1 MEVFQLRDYQQEAVS
16 SVLKHFR
23 KTNESAVIVL
33 PTGSGKSLVIAELA
47 RLAKRKILVLT
58 HVKELVEQNHQKFE
72 SYGVAAGIYSAGL
85 KLKETQH
92 QVTFASIQ
100 SAARNL
106 DDFNEPYS
114 LIIIDECHRVNLPS
128 PDLSDEQSNAP
139 LNAQSNKPPQD
150 KTKAE
155 SKFND
160 ALSSNTESE
169 DKAQPEAQSANKVS
183 KGSNSNQYQQIIEK
197 LMQVNPD
204 VKLLG
209 LTATPYRLGMGWIY
223 KKHYRGFMRSE
234 EKRPFEHCI
243 YELPLRYLIKREY
256 LTEPNLVDATIEH
269 YDFSSLRANASGDYS
284 PADMNHLLNKNPRV
298 TQSII
303 EQVIELGEQRQGIM
317 IFAATV
323 EHAKEV
329 FSYLPSQLSA
339 LVTGATDNAERDKLI
354 KAFKRKEIKYLV
366 NVSVLTT
373 GFDAPHVDMI
383 AILRPTQ
390 SVSLYQQI
398 IGRGLRLSE
407 NKKDCLVIDYTGND
421 FDLYHPEVGE
431 KKPNSKSQPVQ
442 VVCPSCEFPNVF
454 WGICDD
460 DGYLVEHYG
469 RRCKGLVDTDS
480 EEQAYRVESQSQCD
494 YRFVFK
500 ECPHCG
506 GENDIAARN
515 CLQCHEVLVD
525 PDDMLKKALKLKDSK
540 IIRCAGLNLTSVDGK
555 ISYKGADKGAGKLK
569 IIYHDEE
576 GTQLNESF
584 DFAQPN
590 QVKAFNDIFSKRLS
604 AKISLQLG
612 STESYEVTTLEQ
624 ALKLA
629 NILPCPDFVIAR
641 KQKFYWRIKERIFDY
656 QGKYRK
662 ANELK

>member
-1 MEVFQLRDYQQEAVS
+1 
-16 SVLKHFR
+16 
-23 KTNESAVIVL
+23 
-33 PTGSGKSLVIAELA
+33 
-47 RLAKRKILVLT
+47 
-58 HVKELVEQNHQKFE
+58 
-72 SYGVAAGIYSAGL
+72 
-85 KLKETQH
+85 
-92 QVTFASIQ
+92 
-100 SAARNL
+100 
-106 DDFNEPYS
+106 
-114 LIIIDECHRVNLPS
+114 
-128 PDLSDEQSNAP
+128 
-139 LNAQSNKPPQD
+139 
-150 KTKAE
+150 
-155 SKFND
+155 
-160 ALSSNTESE
+160 
-169 DKAQPEAQSANKVS
+169 
-183 KGSNSNQYQQIIEK
+183 
-197 LMQVNPD
+197 MQVNPE

-223 KKHYRGFMRSE
+223 KKHYRGFVRTQ

-243 YELPLRYLIKREY
+243 YELPLHYLIKQNY
-256 LTEPNLVDATIEH
+256 LTKPNLVDATIEH

-284 PADMNHLLNKNPRV
+284 PTDMNHLLNKNPRV

-303 EQVIELGEQRQGIM
+303 EQVIELGEKRQGIM

-329 FSYLPSQLSA
+329 YSYLPATLSA
-339 LVTGATDNAERDKLI
+339 LITGATDNTERDALI
-354 KAFKRKEIKYLV
+354 KAFKRKDIKYLV

-421 FDLYHPEVGE
+421 FDLYQPEVGE

-442 VVCPSCEFPNVF
+442 VVCPSCEFPNIF

-469 RRCKGLVDTDS
+469 RRCQGLVNAPHV
-480 EEQAYRVESQSQCD
+480 EQEQQEQPEQQINGSQCD

-506 GENDIAARN
+506 GENDIAART
-515 CLQCHEVLVD
+515 CLQCFEVLVD
-525 PDDMLKKALKLKDSK
+525 PDDMLKKALQLKDSK
-540 IIRCAGLNLTSVDGK
+540 IIRCAGLNLSRVNGK
-555 ISYKGADKGAGKLK
+555 VSDKGADKLK
-569 IIYHDEE
+569 ITYHDEE
-576 GTQLNESF
+576 GAELNESF
-584 DFAQPN
+584 DFARPN
-590 QVKAFNDIFSKRLS
+590 QVKAFNAIFAKRLS
-604 AKISLQLG
+604 AKLNVQLG
-612 STESYEVTTLEQ
+612 STESFEVTNLEQ

-629 NILPCPDFVIAR
+629 NLLPCPDFVIAR
-641 KQKFYWRIKERIFDY
+641 KQKYYWRIKDRLFDY

-662 ANELK
+662 ANALK

>member
-1 MEVFQLRDYQQEAVS
+1 
-16 SVLKHFR
+16 
-23 KTNESAVIVL
+23 
-33 PTGSGKSLVIAELA
+33 LVIAELA

-114 LIIIDECHRVNLPS
+114 LIIIDECHRVNLPN
-128 PDLSDEQSNAP
+128 PDLSGEQSNAV
-139 LNAQSNKPPQD
+139 LNTKPNKPLQD
-150 KTKAE
+150 KTQHEEK
-155 SKFND
+155 S
-160 ALSSNTESE
+160 
-169 DKAQPEAQSANKVS
+169 PETTNKQT
-183 KGSNSNQYQQIIEK
+183 NSNQYQQIIEK

-243 YELPLRYLIKREY
+243 YELPIRYLIKREY
-256 LTEPNLVDATIEH
+256 LTEPKLVDATIEH

-303 EQVIELGEQRQGIM
+303 EQVVELSEQRQGVM

-339 LVTGATDNAERDKLI
+339 LITGATDNAERDKLI
-354 KAFKRKEIKYLV
+354 KAFKHKEIKYLV

-469 RRCKGLVDTDS
+469 RRCKGLVDDLTD
-480 EEQAYRVESQSQCD
+480 EQAYLVESQRQCD

-515 CLQCHEVLVD
+515 CIQCLEVLVD

-540 IIRCAGLNLTSVDGK
+540 VIRCAGLNLSRNNGRGNGK
-555 ISYKGADKGAGKLK
+555 ASDKGSDKLK
-569 IIYHDEE
+569 ITYHDEE
-576 GTQLNESF
+576 GTELNESF
-584 DFAQPN
+584 DFTKLN

-612 STESYEVTTLEQ
+612 ATESYEVTTLEQ

-641 KQKFYWRIKERIFDY
+641 KQKYYWRIKDRIFDY

>member
-1 MEVFQLRDYQQEAVS
+1 MAVFQLRDYQQEAVS
-16 SVLKHFR
+16 KVLKHFR

-58 HVKELVEQNHQKFE
+58 HVKELVEQNHEKYE
-72 SYGVAAGIYSAGL
+72 SYGVRAGIYSAGL

-106 DDFNEPYS
+106 DDFSEPYS
-114 LIIIDECHRVNLPS
+114 LIIIDECHRVNLAN
-128 PDLSDEQSNAP
+128 PDLPNERPNEQPNPQSKDYTKDKDQSKGEPKEQS
-139 LNAQSNKPPQD
+139 QE
-150 KTKAE
+150 KA
-155 SKFND
+155 SK
-160 ALSSNTESE
+160 L
-169 DKAQPEAQSANKVS
+169 
-183 KGSNSNQYQQIIEK
+183 SNSNQYQQIIEK
-197 LMQVNPD
+197 LIQVNPE

-223 KKHYRGFMRSE
+223 KKHYHGFMRSE

-243 YELPLRYLIKREY
+243 YELPLRYLIKRQY
-256 LTEPNLVDATIEH
+256 LTQPNVVDATIEH
-269 YDFSSLRANASGDYS
+269 YDFSGLRANASGEYS
-284 PADMNHLLNKNPRV
+284 PKDMNHLLNKNPRV

-303 EQVIELGEQRQGIM
+303 EQVIELGDKRQGIM

-329 FSYLPSQLSA
+329 FSYLPSKLSA
-339 LVTGATDNAERDKLI
+339 LITGATDNSERDKLI

-390 SVSLYQQI
+390 SASLYQQI
-398 IGRGLRLSE
+398 IGRGLRLSD

-469 RRCKGLVDTDS
+469 RRCQGLVDAGS
-480 EEQAYRVESQSQCD
+480 EEQAYQVESQSQCD

-515 CLQCHEVLVD
+515 CLQCLEVLVD
-525 PDDMLKKALKLKDSK
+525 PDDMLKKALQLKDSK
-540 IIRCAGLNLTSVDGK
+540 IIRCAGLNLTKAND
-555 ISYKGADKGAGKLK
+555 KGADKLK
-569 IIYHDEE
+569 ITYHDEE
-576 GTQLNESF
+576 GAELTESF
-584 DFAQPN
+584 DFAKPN
-590 QVKAFNDIFSKRLS
+590 QVKAFNDIFAKRLS
-604 AKISLQLG
+604 AKISVQLG
-612 STESYEVTTLEQ
+612 STESFEVTNLEQ

-629 NILPCPDFVIAR
+629 SILPCPDFVIAR
-641 KQKFYWRIKERIFDY
+641 KQKYYWRIKDRLFDY

>member
-1 MEVFQLRDYQQEAVS
+1 
-16 SVLKHFR
+16 
-23 KTNESAVIVL
+23 
-33 PTGSGKSLVIAELA
+33 
-47 RLAKRKILVLT
+47 
-58 HVKELVEQNHQKFE
+58 
-72 SYGVAAGIYSAGL
+72 
-85 KLKETQH
+85 
-92 QVTFASIQ
+92 
-100 SAARNL
+100 
-106 DDFNEPYS
+106 
-114 LIIIDECHRVNLPS
+114 
-128 PDLSDEQSNAP
+128 
-139 LNAQSNKPPQD
+139 
-150 KTKAE
+150 
-155 SKFND
+155 
-160 ALSSNTESE
+160 
-169 DKAQPEAQSANKVS
+169 
-183 KGSNSNQYQQIIEK
+183 
-197 LMQVNPD
+197 
-204 VKLLG
+204 
-209 LTATPYRLGMGWIY
+209 
-223 KKHYRGFMRSE
+223 MRSE

-243 YELPLRYLIKREY
+243 YELPLRYLIKRQY
-256 LTEPNLVDATIEH
+256 LTQPKLVDATIEH
-269 YDFSSLRANASGDYS
+269 YDFSSLRANASGEYS
-284 PADMNHLLNKNPRV
+284 SGDMNHLLNKNPRV

-303 EQVIELGEQRQGIM
+303 EQVIELGHKRQGIM

-329 FSYLPSQLSA
+329 FSYLPTKLSA
-339 LVTGATDNAERDKLI
+339 LITGATDNTERDKLI
-354 KAFKRKEIKYLV
+354 KAFKRKDIKYLV

-398 IGRGLRLSE
+398 IGRGLRLSD

-442 VVCPSCEFPNVF
+442 VICPSCEFPNLF

-469 RRCKGLVDTDS
+469 RRCKGLVNVPN
-480 EEQAYRVESQSQCD
+480 EEQTYQVESQSQCD

-515 CLQCHEVLVD
+515 CLQCLEVLVD

-540 IIRCAGLNLTSVDGK
+540 VIRCAGLNLTKVNGK
-555 ISYKGADKGAGKLK
+555 ASDKGADKLK
-569 IIYHDEE
+569 VTYHDEE
-576 GTQLNESF
+576 GTELNESF
-584 DFAQPN
+584 DFAMPN

-604 AKISLQLG
+604 AKISVQLG
-612 STESYEVTTLEQ
+612 STESFEVTTLEQ
-624 ALKLA
+624 ALTLA

-641 KQKFYWRIKERIFDY
+641 KQKFYWRIKDRLFDY

>member
-1 MEVFQLRDYQQEAVS
+1 VEVFQLRDYQQEAVS
-16 SVLKHFR
+16 AVLKHFR

-58 HVKELVEQNHQKFE
+58 HVKELVEQNHQKYE
-72 SYGVAAGIYSAGL
+72 SYGVTAGIYSAGL

-92 QVTFASIQ
+92 QITFASIQ
-100 SAARNL
+100 SAARNI
-106 DDFNEPYS
+106 DDFSEPYS
-114 LIIIDECHRVNLPS
+114 LIIIDECHRVNLAS
-128 PDLSDEQSNAP
+128 PELA
-139 LNAQSNKPPQD
+139 K
-150 KTKAE
+150 
-155 SKFND
+155 
-160 ALSSNTESE
+160 
-169 DKAQPEAQSANKVS
+169 DKAISKPKGEPEDQAQESAS
-183 KGSNSNQYQQIIEK
+183 KLSNSNQYQQIIEK
-197 LMQVNPD
+197 LMRVNPE

-243 YELPLRYLIKREY
+243 YELPIRYLIKRQY
-256 LTEPNLVDATIEH
+256 LTEPHLVDATIEH

-284 PADMNHLLNKNPRV
+284 PTDMNHLLNKNPRV

-303 EQVIELGEQRQGIM
+303 EQVMELGHKRQGIM
-317 IFAATV
+317 VFAATV

-329 FSYLPSQLSA
+329 FSYLPTQLSA
-339 LVTGATDNAERDKLI
+339 LITGATDNTERDKLI

-398 IGRGLRLSE
+398 IGRGLRLSD

-442 VVCPSCEFPNVF
+442 VVCPSCEFPNLF

-469 RRCKGLVDTDS
+469 RRCQGLI
-480 EEQAYRVESQSQCD
+480 EEGPTQRQCD

-506 GENDIAARN
+506 SENDIAARN
-515 CLQCHEVLVD
+515 CLQCLEVLVD
-525 PDDMLKKALKLKDSK
+525 PDDMLKKALKLNDSK
-540 IIRCAGLNLTSVDGK
+540 IIRCAGLNLTKVSD
-555 ISYKGADKGAGKLK
+555 KGADKLK
-569 IIYHDEE
+569 ITYHDEE
-576 GTQLNESF
+576 GSELNESF
-584 DFAQPN
+584 DFTKPN

-604 AKISLQLG
+604 AKISVQLG
-612 STESYEVTTLEQ
+612 STATRSFEVTNLEQ
-624 ALKLA
+624 ALTLA
-629 NILPCPDFVIAR
+629 NLLPCPDFVIAR
-641 KQKFYWRIKERIFDY
+641 KQKFYWRIRNRLFDY

>member
-1 MEVFQLRDYQQEAVS
+1 MAVFQLRDYQQDAVS
-16 SVLKHFR
+16 AVLTHFR

-58 HVKELVEQNHQKFE
+58 HVKELVEQNHQKYE
-72 SYGVAAGIYSAGL
+72 SYGVTAGIYSAGL
-85 KLKETQH
+85 KIKETQH

-114 LIIIDECHRVNLPS
+114 LIIIDECHRVNLASAKPS
-128 PDLSDEQSNAP
+128 KNKNKAKDESKEQS
-139 LNAQSNKPPQD
+139 QD
-150 KTKAE
+150 R
-155 SKFND
+155 
-160 ALSSNTESE
+160 
-169 DKAQPEAQSANKVS
+169 VS
-183 KGSNSNQYQQIIEK
+183 SNQYQQIIEK
-197 LMQVNPD
+197 LMQVNPE

-234 EKRPFEHCI
+234 EKRPFDHCI
-243 YELPLRYLIKREY
+243 YELPLHYLIKRKY

-269 YDFSSLRANASGDYS
+269 YDFSSLRANASGEYS
-284 PADMNHLLNKNPRV
+284 PTDINHLLNKNPRV

-303 EQVIELGEQRQGIM
+303 EQVIELGEERQGIM

-329 FSYLPSQLSA
+329 YSYLPAKLSA
-339 LVTGATDNAERDKLI
+339 LITGATDNTERDQLI

-442 VVCPSCEFPNVF
+442 VVCPSCEFPNIF

-469 RRCKGLVDTDS
+469 RRCQGLVDVRIK
-480 EEQAYRVESQSQCD
+480 EQPTESQCD

-506 GENDIAARN
+506 GENDIAART
-515 CLQCHEVLVD
+515 CLQCFEVLVD
-525 PDDMLKKALKLKDSK
+525 PDDMLKKALQLKDSK
-540 IIRCAGLNLTSVDGK
+540 IIRCAGLNLTRVNDKVSD
-555 ISYKGADKGAGKLK
+555 KGADKLK
-569 IIYHDEE
+569 ITYHDEE
-576 GTQLNESF
+576 GTELNESF
-584 DFAQPN
+584 DFARPN

-604 AKISLQLG
+604 AKISVQLG
-612 STESYEVTTLEQ
+612 STESFEVTNLEQ

-629 NILPCPDFVIAR
+629 NLLPCPDFVIAR
-641 KQKFYWRIKERIFDY
+641 KQKYYWRIKDRLFDY

>member
-1 MEVFQLRDYQQEAVS
+1 MAVFQLRDYQQEAVS
-16 SVLKHFR
+16 AVLKHFR

-47 RLAKRKILVLT
+47 RLARRKILVLT
-58 HVKELVEQNHQKFE
+58 HVKELVEQNHQKYE
-72 SYGVAAGIYSAGL
+72 TYGITAGIYSAGL

-114 LIIIDECHRVNLPS
+114 LIIIDECHRVNLANAERAK
-128 PDLSDEQSNAP
+128 DESQNGS
-139 LNAQSNKPPQD
+139 QDDSKDDSKDENKEQLQ
-150 KTKAE
+150 E
-155 SKFND
+155 S
-160 ALSSNTESE
+160 A
-169 DKAQPEAQSANKVS
+169 S
-183 KGSNSNQYQQIIEK
+183 KPSNSNQYQQIIEK
-197 LMQVNPD
+197 LMQVNPE

-223 KKHYRGFMRSE
+223 KKHYHGFMRSE

-243 YELPLRYLIKREY
+243 YELPLRYLIKRQY

-269 YDFSSLRANASGDYS
+269 YDFSSLRTNASGEYS
-284 PADMNHLLNKNPRV
+284 PTDMNHLLNKNPRV
-298 TQSII
+298 TQGII
-303 EQVIELGEQRQGIM
+303 EQVIELGHKRQGIM
-317 IFAATV
+317 VFAATV

-329 FSYLPSQLSA
+329 FSYLPTKLSA
-339 LVTGATDNAERDKLI
+339 LITGATDNTERDKLI

-442 VVCPSCEFPNVF
+442 VVCPSCGFPNIF

-469 RRCKGLVDTDS
+469 RRCQGLVNVQN
-480 EEQAYRVESQSQCD
+480 EEQAYLIESESQCD

-506 GENDIAARN
+506 GENDIAART
-515 CLQCHEVLVD
+515 CLQCLEVLVD
-525 PDDMLKKALKLKDSK
+525 PDDMLKKALQLKDSK
-540 IIRCAGLNLTSVDGK
+540 IIRCAGLNLTEINS
-555 ISYKGADKGAGKLK
+555 KGADKLK
-569 IIYHDEE
+569 ITYHDEE
-576 GTQLNESF
+576 GTELNESF
-584 DFAQPN
+584 DFAKLN

-604 AKISLQLG
+604 AKISVQLG
-612 STESYEVTTLEQ
+612 STESFEVTNIEQ

-641 KQKFYWRIKERIFDY
+641 KQKYYWRIKERLFDY

>member
-1 MEVFQLRDYQQEAVS
+1 MAVFQLRDYQQEAVS
-16 SVLKHFR
+16 AVLKHFR

-58 HVKELVEQNHQKFE
+58 HVKELVEQNHQKYE
-72 SYGVAAGIYSAGL
+72 SYGVTAGIYSAGL

-114 LIIIDECHRVNLPS
+114 LIIIDECHRVNLAS
-128 PDLSDEQSNAP
+128 AELAKDKAKGESKNGSKDGIKEQSQERA
-139 LNAQSNKPPQD
+139 S
-150 KTKAE
+150 
-155 SKFND
+155 
-160 ALSSNTESE
+160 
-169 DKAQPEAQSANKVS
+169 
-183 KGSNSNQYQQIIEK
+183 SNQYQQIIEK
-197 LMQVNPD
+197 LMQVNPE

-243 YELPLRYLIKREY
+243 YELPLSYLIKRQY
-256 LTEPNLVDATIEH
+256 LTEPNLIDATIEH
-269 YDFSSLRANASGDYS
+269 YDFSSLRANASGEYS
-284 PADMNHLLNKNPRV
+284 STDINHLLNKNPRV

-303 EQVIELGEQRQGIM
+303 EQVIELGHKRQGIM
-317 IFAATV
+317 VFAATV

-329 FSYLPSQLSA
+329 FSYLPAKLSA
-339 LVTGATDNAERDKLI
+339 LITGATDNTERDKLI

-398 IGRGLRLSE
+398 IGRGLRLSD

-421 FDLYHPEVGE
+421 FDLYYPEVGE

-442 VVCPSCEFPNVF
+442 VVCPSCEFPNIF

-469 RRCKGLVDTDS
+469 RRCQGL
-480 EEQAYRVESQSQCD
+480 
-494 YRFVFK
+494 
-500 ECPHCG
+500 
-506 GENDIAARN
+506 
-515 CLQCHEVLVD
+515 
-525 PDDMLKKALKLKDSK
+525 
-540 IIRCAGLNLTSVDGK
+540 
-555 ISYKGADKGAGKLK
+555 
-569 IIYHDEE
+569 
-576 GTQLNESF
+576 
-584 DFAQPN
+584 
-590 QVKAFNDIFSKRLS
+590 
-604 AKISLQLG
+604 
-612 STESYEVTTLEQ
+612 
-624 ALKLA
+624 
-629 NILPCPDFVIAR
+629 
-641 KQKFYWRIKERIFDY
+641 
-656 QGKYRK
+656 
-662 ANELK
+662 

>member
-1 MEVFQLRDYQQEAVS
+1 MAAFQLRDYQQEAVS
-16 SVLKHFR
+16 KVLKHFR
-23 KTNESAVIVL
+23 RTNESAVIVL

-72 SYGVAAGIYSAGL
+72 SYGVTAGIYSAGL

-106 DDFNEPYS
+106 DDFNTPYS
-114 LIIIDECHRVNLPS
+114 LIIIDECHRVNLAS
-128 PDLSDEQSNAP
+128 TDLTGEQSKGLLKDKSKSLLKDKSKP
-139 LNAQSNKPPQD
+139 LKD
-150 KTKAE
+150 KSKDTPNGE
-155 SKFND
+155 SK
-160 ALSSNTESE
+160 ES
-169 DKAQPEAQSANKVS
+169 AS
-183 KGSNSNQYQQIIEK
+183 KQGNSNQYQQIIDK
-197 LMQVNPD
+197 LMQVNPE

-223 KKHYRGFMRSE
+223 KKHYRGFVRTQ

-243 YELPLRYLIKREY
+243 YELPLHYLIKQNY
-256 LTEPNLVDATIEH
+256 LTKPNLVDATIEH

-284 PADMNHLLNKNPRV
+284 PTDMNHLLNKNPRV

-303 EQVIELGEQRQGIM
+303 EQVIELGEKRQGIM

-329 FSYLPSQLSA
+329 YSYLPATLSA
-339 LVTGATDNAERDKLI
+339 LITGATDNTERDALI
-354 KAFKRKEIKYLV
+354 KAFKRKDIKYLV

-421 FDLYHPEVGE
+421 FDLYQPEVGE

-442 VVCPSCEFPNVF
+442 VVCPSCEFPNIF

-469 RRCKGLVDTDS
+469 RRCQGLVNAPS
-480 EEQAYRVESQSQCD
+480 ANKRSMSS
-494 YRFVFK
+494 
-500 ECPHCG
+500 PS
-506 GENDIAARN
+506 
-515 CLQCHEVLVD
+515 
-525 PDDMLKKALKLKDSK
+525 SK
-540 IIRCAGLNLTSVDGK
+540 SR
-555 ISYKGADKGAGKLK
+555 
-569 IIYHDEE
+569 E
-576 GTQLNESF
+576 
-584 DFAQPN
+584 PM
-590 QVKAFNDIFSKRLS
+590 
-604 AKISLQLG
+604 
-612 STESYEVTTLEQ
+612 
-624 ALKLA
+624 
-629 NILPCPDFVIAR
+629 
-641 KQKFYWRIKERIFDY
+641 
-656 QGKYRK
+656 
-662 ANELK
+662 

>member
-1 MEVFQLRDYQQEAVS
+1 VEVFQLRDYQQEAVF

-58 HVKELVEQNHQKFE
+58 HVKELVEQNHQKYE
-72 SYGVAAGIYSAGL
+72 SYNVTAGIYSAGL

-114 LIIIDECHRVNLPS
+114 LIIIDECHRVNLAS
-128 PDLSDEQSNAP
+128 TELAKDKATS
-139 LNAQSNKPPQD
+139 KP
-150 KTKAE
+150 KGE
-155 SKFND
+155 SKKQTQEK
-160 ALSSNTESE
+160 ANT
-169 DKAQPEAQSANKVS
+169 
-183 KGSNSNQYQQIIEK
+183 NQYQQIIEK
-197 LMQVNPD
+197 LMQVNPE

-223 KKHYRGFMRSE
+223 KKHYRGFVRSE

-243 YELPLRYLIKREY
+243 YELPLRYLIKRQY
-256 LTEPNLVDATIEH
+256 LTEPKLVDATIEH
-269 YDFSSLRANASGDYS
+269 YDFSNLRANASGEYS
-284 PADMNHLLNKNPRV
+284 PTDINHLLNKNPRV
-298 TQSII
+298 TQGII
-303 EQVIELGEQRQGIM
+303 EQVIELGDKRQGIM

-329 FSYLPSQLSA
+329 FSYLPTQLSA
-339 LVTGATDNAERDKLI
+339 LITGTTDNIERDKLI

-398 IGRGLRLSE
+398 IGRGLRLSD

-442 VVCPSCEFPNVF
+442 VFCPSCEFPNLF
-454 WGICDD
+454 WGVCDD
-460 DGYLVEHYG
+460 DGDLVEHYG
-469 RRCKGLVDTDS
+469 RRCQGLIK
-480 EEQAYRVESQSQCD
+480 EQTKERQCD

-506 GENDIAARN
+506 GENDIAART
-515 CLQCHEVLVD
+515 CLQCTKVLVD
-525 PDDMLKKALKLKDSK
+525 PDDMLRKALQLKGSK
-540 IIRCAGLNLTSVDGK
+540 IIRCAGLNLTEVSER
-555 ISYKGADKGAGKLK
+555 GADKLK
-569 IIYHDEE
+569 ITYHDEQ
-576 GTQLNESF
+576 GTELNESF
-584 DFAQPN
+584 DFTKSN

-604 AKISLQLG
+604 AKISVQLG
-612 STESYEVTTLEQ
+612 STESFEVTSLEQ

-641 KQKFYWRIKERIFDY
+641 KQKLYWRIKDRLFDY

>member
-1 MEVFQLRDYQQEAVS
+1 MAAFISLLRQEHCVEVFQLRDYQQEAVS
-16 SVLKHFR
+16 AVLKHFR

-58 HVKELVEQNHQKFE
+58 HVKELVEQNHQKYE
-72 SYGVAAGIYSAGL
+72 SYGVTAGIYSAGL

-106 DDFNEPYS
+106 DDFSEPYS
-114 LIIIDECHRVNLPS
+114 LIIIDECHRVNLASTELAKDKAKGEPK
-128 PDLSDEQSNAP
+128 EQT
-139 LNAQSNKPPQD
+139 QE
-150 KTKAE
+150 KA
-155 SKFND
+155 SK
-160 ALSSNTESE
+160 LSNT
-169 DKAQPEAQSANKVS
+169 
-183 KGSNSNQYQQIIEK
+183 NQYQQIIEK

-243 YELPLRYLIKREY
+243 YELPLRYLIKRQY

-269 YDFSSLRANASGDYS
+269 YDFSSLRANASGEYS
-284 PADMNHLLNKNPRV
+284 PVDINHLLNKNPRV
-298 TQSII
+298 TQGII
-303 EQVIELGEQRQGIM
+303 EQVIELGYKRQGIM

-329 FSYLPSQLSA
+329 FSYLPAQLSA
-339 LVTGATDNAERDKLI
+339 LITGATDNTERDKLI

-398 IGRGLRLSE
+398 IGRGLRLSD
-407 NKKDCLVIDYTGND
+407 NKKDCLVIDYTGNE

-442 VVCPSCEFPNVF
+442 VICPSCEFPNLF

-469 RRCKGLVDTDS
+469 RRCQGLI
-480 EEQAYRVESQSQCD
+480 EEQGSDNQCD

-525 PDDMLKKALKLKDSK
+525 PDDMLKKALQLKDSK
-540 IIRCAGLNLTSVDGK
+540 IIRCAGLNLTKVSD
-555 ISYKGADKGAGKLK
+555 KGADKLK
-569 IIYHDEE
+569 ITYHDEE
-576 GTQLNESF
+576 GVELNESF
-584 DFAQPN
+584 DFAKPN

-604 AKISLQLG
+604 AKISVQLG
-612 STESYEVTTLEQ
+612 STESFEVTTLEQ
-624 ALKLA
+624 ALTLA
-629 NILPCPDFVIAR
+629 NILPCPDFVIGR
-641 KQKFYWRIKERIFDY
+641 KQKFYWRVKNRLFDY

>member
-1 MEVFQLRDYQQEAVS
+1 VAVFQLRDYQQEAVS
-16 SVLKHFR
+16 AVLKHFR

-58 HVKELVEQNHQKFE
+58 HVKELVEQNHQKYE
-72 SYGVAAGIYSAGL
+72 SYGVTAGIYSAGL

-128 PDLSDEQSNAP
+128 TDLSNEIST
-139 LNAQSNKPPQD
+139 D
-150 KTKAE
+150 KTK
-155 SKFND
+155 D
-160 ALSSNTESE
+160 R
-169 DKAQPEAQSANKVS
+169 
-183 KGSNSNQYQQIIEK
+183 SNSESNEGASTNQYQQIIEK
-197 LMQVNPD
+197 LMQVNPE

-243 YELPLRYLIKREY
+243 YELPLRYLIKRKY

-284 PADMNHLLNKNPRV
+284 PTDMNHLLNKNPRV
-298 TQSII
+298 TQGII
-303 EQVIELGEQRQGIM
+303 EQVIELGHKRQGIM

-329 FSYLPSQLSA
+329 FSYLPAKLSA
-339 LVTGATDNAERDKLI
+339 LITGATDNTERDQLI
-354 KAFKRKEIKYLV
+354 KAFKHKKIKYLV

-373 GFDAPHVDMI
+373 GFDAPHVDLI

-398 IGRGLRLSE
+398 IGRGLRLSD

-431 KKPNSKSQPVQ
+431 IKPNSKSQPVQ
-442 VVCPSCEFPNVF
+442 VICPSCEFPNTF

-469 RRCKGLVDTDS
+469 RRCQGLVNS
-480 EEQAYRVESQSQCD
+480 LIEEQTTETQCD

-506 GENDIAARN
+506 GENDIAART
-515 CLQCHEVLVD
+515 CLQCLEVLVD
-525 PDDMLKKALKLKDSK
+525 PDDMLKKALQLKDSK
-540 IIRCAGLNLTSVDGK
+540 IIRCSGLNLTKVSD
-555 ISYKGADKGAGKLK
+555 KGADKLK

-576 GTQLNESF
+576 GTELNESF
-584 DFAQPN
+584 DFAKPY

-604 AKISLQLG
+604 AKISVQLG
-612 STESYEVTTLEQ
+612 SAELFEVTNLEQ

-641 KQKFYWRIKERIFDY
+641 KQKYYWRIKERLFDY

>member
-1 MEVFQLRDYQQEAVS
+1 MAAFQLRDYQQEAVS
-16 SVLKHFR
+16 KVLKHFK

-72 SYGVAAGIYSAGL
+72 SYGVTAGIYSAGL

-106 DDFNEPYS
+106 DDFNTPYS
-114 LIIIDECHRVNLPS
+114 LIIIDECHRVNLAS
-128 PDLSDEQSNAP
+128 TNLTGEQSVDP
-139 LNAQSNKPPQD
+139 SKGLLQD
-150 KTKAE
+150 KSHPLLKDKAKDAPKGE
-155 SKFND
+155 SK
-160 ALSSNTESE
+160 ES
-169 DKAQPEAQSANKVS
+169 PS
-183 KGSNSNQYQQIIEK
+183 KQGNSNQYQQIIDK
-197 LMQVNPD
+197 LMQVNPE

-223 KKHYRGFMRSE
+223 KKHYRGFVRTQ

-243 YELPLRYLIKREY
+243 YELPLHYLIKKNY
-256 LTEPNLVDATIEH
+256 LTKPNLVDATIEH

-284 PADMNHLLNKNPRV
+284 PTDINHLLNKNPRV

-303 EQVIELGEQRQGIM
+303 EQVIELGEKRQGIM

-329 FSYLPSQLSA
+329 YSYLPATLSA
-339 LVTGATDNAERDKLI
+339 LITGATDNAERDALI
-354 KAFKRKEIKYLV
+354 KAFKRKDIKYLV

-421 FDLYHPEVGE
+421 FDLYQPEVGE

-442 VVCPSCEFPNVF
+442 VVCPSCEFPNIF

-469 RRCKGLVDTDS
+469 RRCQGLVYAPDVEQEKQEQPEQKIS
-480 EEQAYRVESQSQCD
+480 ESQCD

-506 GENDIAARN
+506 GENDIAART
-515 CLQCHEVLVD
+515 CLQCFEVLVD
-525 PDDMLKKALKLKDSK
+525 PDDMLKKALQLKDSK
-540 IIRCAGLNLTSVDGK
+540 IIRCAGLNLTRVTDTDTG
-555 ISYKGADKGAGKLK
+555 KGADKLK

-576 GTQLNESF
+576 GTELNESF
-584 DFAQPN
+584 DFARPN
-590 QVKAFNDIFSKRLS
+590 QVKAFNAIFAKRLS
-604 AKISLQLG
+604 AKINVQLG
-612 STESYEVTTLEQ
+612 STESFEVTTLDQ
-624 ALKLA
+624 ALKLE
-629 NILPCPDFVIAR
+629 NVLPCPDFVIAR
-641 KQKFYWRIKERIFDY
+641 KQKYYWRIKDRLFDY

-662 ANELK
+662 ANALK

>member
-1 MEVFQLRDYQQEAVS
+1 MAVFQLRDYQQEAVS
-16 SVLKHFR
+16 AVLKHFR

-58 HVKELVEQNHQKFE
+58 HVKELVEQNHQKYE
-72 SYGVAAGIYSAGL
+72 TYGVTAGIYSAGL
-85 KLKETQH
+85 KLKQTQH

-106 DDFNEPYS
+106 DDFSEPYS
-114 LIIIDECHRVNLPS
+114 LIIIDECHRVNLAS
-128 PDLSDEQSNAP
+128 V
-139 LNAQSNKPPQD
+139 D
-150 KTKAE
+150 KEKDE
-155 SKFND
+155 SKD
-160 ALSSNTESE
+160 QAS
-169 DKAQPEAQSANKVS
+169 
-183 KGSNSNQYQQIIEK
+183 SNQYQQIIDK
-197 LMQVNPD
+197 LMQVNPE

-223 KKHYRGFMRSE
+223 QKHYRGFMRSE
-234 EKRPFEHCI
+234 EKRPFAHCI
-243 YELPLRYLIKREY
+243 YELPLRYLIKRQY
-256 LTEPNLVDATIEH
+256 LTEPTLVDATIEH
-269 YDFSSLRANASGDYS
+269 YDFNSLRANSSGEYS
-284 PADMNHLLNKNPRV
+284 PTDINHLLNKNHRV
-298 TQSII
+298 TQGII
-303 EQVIELGEQRQGIM
+303 EQVIELGDKRQGIM

-323 EHAKEV
+323 DHAKEV
-329 FSYLPSQLSA
+329 FSYLPAKLSA
-339 LVTGATDNAERDKLI
+339 LITGATDSTERDHLI

-398 IGRGLRLSE
+398 IGRGLRLCE

-431 KKPNSKSQPVQ
+431 KKPNSQSQPVQ
-442 VVCPSCEFPNVF
+442 VVCPSCKFPNIF

-469 RRCKGLVDTDS
+469 RRCQGLV
-480 EEQAYRVESQSQCD
+480 EAQPKEHQCD
-494 YRFVFK
+494 DRFVFK

-506 GENDIAARN
+506 GENDIAART
-515 CLQCHEVLVD
+515 CLHCLEILVD
-525 PDDMLKKALKLKDSK
+525 PDDMLKKALQLKDSK
-540 IIRCAGLNLTSVDGK
+540 IIRCAGLSLEEAN
-555 ISYKGADKGAGKLK
+555 GKLK
-569 IIYHDEE
+569 ITYHDEE
-576 GTQLNESF
+576 GAELNESF
-584 DFAQPN
+584 DFAKPN

-604 AKISLQLG
+604 TNIGVRLG
-612 STESYEVTTLEQ
+612 STKSFEVTNLQ
-624 ALKLA
+624 QVLKLA
-629 NILPCPDFVIAR
+629 DVLPCPDFVIAR
-641 KQKFYWRIKERIFDY
+641 KQKYYWRINNRLFDY
-656 QGKYRK
+656 QGHYRK

>member
-1 MEVFQLRDYQQEAVS
+1 VEVFQLRDYQQEAVS

-58 HVKELVEQNHQKFE
+58 HVKELVEQNHQKYE
-72 SYGVAAGIYSAGL
+72 SYGVTAGIYSAGL

-106 DDFNEPYS
+106 DDFSEPYS
-114 LIIIDECHRVNLPS
+114 LIIIDECHRVNLAS
-128 PDLSDEQSNAP
+128 PDVSNEQSNEHF
-139 LNAQSNKPPQD
+139 K
-150 KTKAE
+150 
-155 SKFND
+155 
-160 ALSSNTESE
+160 
-169 DKAQPEAQSANKVS
+169 DKAKDKPKGKSEEQTQEKAS
-183 KGSNSNQYQQIIEK
+183 KLSNSNQYQQIIEK
-197 LMQVNPD
+197 LRQVNPE

-243 YELPLRYLIKREY
+243 YELPLRYLIKRQY
-256 LTEPNLVDATIEH
+256 LTEPKLVDATIEH
-269 YDFSSLRANASGDYS
+269 YDFSNLRANASGEYS
-284 PADMNHLLNKNPRV
+284 PTDINHLLNKNPRV
-298 TQSII
+298 TQGII
-303 EQVIELGEQRQGIM
+303 EQVIELGDKRQGIM

-329 FSYLPSQLSA
+329 FSYLPAKLSA
-339 LVTGATDNAERDKLI
+339 LITGATDNTERDKLI

-398 IGRGLRLSE
+398 IGRGLRLSD

-442 VVCPSCEFPNVF
+442 VFCPSCAFPNLF

-460 DGYLVEHYG
+460 DGCLVEHYG
-469 RRCKGLVDTDS
+469 RRCQGLIQ
-480 EEQAYRVESQSQCD
+480 EQAKERQCD

-506 GENDIAARN
+506 GENDIAART
-515 CLQCHEVLVD
+515 CLQCTNVLVD
-525 PDDMLKKALKLKDSK
+525 PDDMLKKALQLKDSK
-540 IIRCAGLNLTSVDGK
+540 IIRCAGLNLTKVSDK
-555 ISYKGADKGAGKLK
+555 LSDKGAEKLK
-569 IIYHDEE
+569 ITYHDEQGAE
-576 GTQLNESF
+576 LNESF
-584 DFAQPN
+584 DFAKPH

-604 AKISLQLG
+604 AKISVQLG
-612 STESYEVTTLEQ
+612 STESFEVTSLEQ

-641 KQKFYWRIKERIFDY
+641 KQKFYWRVKDRLFDY
-656 QGKYRK
+656 QGRYRK

>member
-1 MEVFQLRDYQQEAVS
+1 MAVFQLRDYQQDAVS

-114 LIIIDECHRVNLPS
+114 LIIIDECHRVNLPN
-128 PDLSDEQSNAP
+128 PDLSGEQSNAV
-139 LNAQSNKPPQD
+139 LNTKPNKPLQD
-150 KTKAE
+150 KTQHEEK
-155 SKFND
+155 S
-160 ALSSNTESE
+160 
-169 DKAQPEAQSANKVS
+169 PETTNKQT
-183 KGSNSNQYQQIIEK
+183 NSNQYQQIIEK

-243 YELPLRYLIKREY
+243 YELPIRYLIKREY
-256 LTEPNLVDATIEH
+256 LTEPKLVDATIEH

-303 EQVIELGEQRQGIM
+303 EQVVELSEQRQGVM

-339 LVTGATDNAERDKLI
+339 LITGATDNAERDKLI
-354 KAFKRKEIKYLV
+354 KAFKHKEIKYLV

-469 RRCKGLVDTDS
+469 RRCKGLVDDLTD
-480 EEQAYRVESQSQCD
+480 EQAYLVESQRQCD

-515 CLQCHEVLVD
+515 CIQCLEVLVD

-540 IIRCAGLNLTSVDGK
+540 VIRCAGLNLSRNNGRGNGK
-555 ISYKGADKGAGKLK
+555 ASDKGSDKLK
-569 IIYHDEE
+569 ITYHDEE
-576 GTQLNESF
+576 GTELNESF
-584 DFAQPN
+584 DFTKLN

-612 STESYEVTTLEQ
+612 ATESYEVTTLEQ

-641 KQKFYWRIKERIFDY
+641 KQKYYWRIKDRIFDY

>member
-1 MEVFQLRDYQQEAVS
+1 VEVFQLRDYQQEAVS
-16 SVLKHFR
+16 AVLKHFR

-58 HVKELVEQNHQKFE
+58 HVKELVEQNHQKYE
-72 SYGVAAGIYSAGL
+72 TYGVTAGIYSAGL

-106 DDFNEPYS
+106 DDFYEPYS
-114 LIIIDECHRVNLPS
+114 LIIIDECHRVNLAS
-128 PDLSDEQSNAP
+128 PDLSNEQPNEES
-139 LNAQSNKPPQD
+139 KD
-150 KTKAE
+150 KTKDEAKEQSQE
-155 SKFND
+155 STSK
-160 ALSSNTESE
+160 LSN
-169 DKAQPEAQSANKVS
+169 N
-183 KGSNSNQYQQIIEK
+183 NQYQQIIEK
-197 LMQVNPD
+197 LMQVNPE

-243 YELPLRYLIKREY
+243 YELPIRYLIKRQY
-256 LTEPNLVDATIEH
+256 LTPPNLVDATIEH
-269 YDFSSLRANASGDYS
+269 YDFSSLRANASGEYS
-284 PADMNHLLNKNPRV
+284 PTDMNHLLNKNPRV

-303 EQVIELGEQRQGIM
+303 EQVIELGHKRQGIM
-317 IFAATV
+317 VFAATV

-329 FSYLPSQLSA
+329 FSYLPTQLSA
-339 LVTGATDNAERDKLI
+339 LITGATDNTERDKLI

-398 IGRGLRLSE
+398 IGRGLRLSD

-421 FDLYHPEVGE
+421 FDLYQPEVGE

-469 RRCKGLVDTDS
+469 RRCKGLVDTGS

-515 CLQCHEVLVD
+515 CLQCLEILVD

-540 IIRCAGLNLTSVDGK
+540 IIRCAGLNLTRVNGK
-555 ISYKGADKGAGKLK
+555 VSDNNNDKGRADKLK
-569 IIYHDEE
+569 ITYHDEE
-576 GTQLNESF
+576 GTELNESF
-584 DFAQPN
+584 DFAKPN

-604 AKISLQLG
+604 AKISVQLG
-612 STESYEVTTLEQ
+612 STESFEVTTLEQ
-624 ALKLA
+624 ALTLA
-629 NILPCPDFVIAR
+629 NILPFPDFVIAR
-641 KQKFYWRIKERIFDY
+641 KQKYYWRIKDRLFDY

>member
-16 SVLKHFR
+16 AVLKHFR

-58 HVKELVEQNHQKFE
+58 HVKELVEQNHQKYE
-72 SYGVAAGIYSAGL
+72 TYGVTAGIYSAGL

-114 LIIIDECHRVNLPS
+114 LIIIDECHRVNLAS
-128 PDLSDEQSNAP
+128 PDLSNEKPNVQSKELFKDKAKDKAKEEPKEQS
-139 LNAQSNKPPQD
+139 QEK
-150 KTKAE
+150 E
-155 SKFND
+155 ST
-160 ALSSNTESE
+160 L
-169 DKAQPEAQSANKVS
+169 
-183 KGSNSNQYQQIIEK
+183 SNSNQYQQIIEK
-197 LMQVNPD
+197 LMQVNPE

-243 YELPLRYLIKREY
+243 YELPIRYLIKRQY

-269 YDFSSLRANASGDYS
+269 YDFSNLRANASGEYS
-284 PADMNHLLNKNPRV
+284 PTDMNHLLNKNPRV

-303 EQVIELGEQRQGIM
+303 EQVIELGHKRQGIM

-329 FSYLPSQLSA
+329 FSYLPTKLSA
-339 LVTGATDNAERDKLI
+339 LITGATDNTERDKLI
-354 KAFKRKEIKYLV
+354 KAFKRREIKYLV

-398 IGRGLRLSE
+398 IGRGLRLSD

-442 VVCPSCEFPNVF
+442 VVCPSCEFPNIF

-469 RRCKGLVDTDS
+469 RRCQGLVDTGS
-480 EEQAYRVESQSQCD
+480 EEQAYLVESQSQCD

-506 GENDIAARN
+506 GENDIAARS
-515 CLQCHEVLVD
+515 CLQCLEVLVD

-540 IIRCAGLNLTSVDGK
+540 IIRCAGLNLTRVNGK
-555 ISYKGADKGAGKLK
+555 LSDKGADKLK
-569 IIYHDEE
+569 ITYHDEQGDE
-576 GTQLNESF
+576 LNESF
-584 DFAQPN
+584 DFAKPN

-604 AKISLQLG
+604 AKISVQLG
-612 STESYEVTTLEQ
+612 STGSFEVTNLEQ
-624 ALKLA
+624 ALKLT

-641 KQKFYWRIKERIFDY
+641 KQKFYWRIKDRLFDY

>member
-1 MEVFQLRDYQQEAVS
+1 VAVFQLRDYQQEAVS

-58 HVKELVEQNHQKFE
+58 HVKELVEQNHQKYE
-72 SYGVAAGIYSAGL
+72 SYGVTAGIYSAGL
-85 KLKETQH
+85 KLRETQH

-106 DDFNEPYS
+106 DDFSEPYS
-114 LIIIDECHRVNLPS
+114 LIIIDECHRVNLAS
-128 PDLSDEQSNAP
+128 TDLSNKLSKDNAKDASNGEPKEQ
-139 LNAQSNKPPQD
+139 AQ
-150 KTKAE
+150 E
-155 SKFND
+155 S
-160 ALSSNTESE
+160 A
-169 DKAQPEAQSANKVS
+169 S
-183 KGSNSNQYQQIIEK
+183 KLSNSNQYQQIIEK
-197 LMQVNPD
+197 LMQVNPE

-243 YELPLRYLIKREY
+243 YELPLRYLIKRQY

-269 YDFSSLRANASGDYS
+269 YDFSSLRANASGEYS
-284 PADMNHLLNKNPRV
+284 PTDINHLLNKNPRV
-298 TQSII
+298 TQGII
-303 EQVIELGEQRQGIM
+303 EQVIELGHKRQGIM
-317 IFAATV
+317 VFAATV

-329 FSYLPSQLSA
+329 FSYLPAKLSA
-339 LVTGATDNAERDKLI
+339 LITGATDNTERDQLI

-398 IGRGLRLSE
+398 IGRGLRLSD

-442 VVCPSCEFPNVF
+442 VVCPSCEFPNIF

-469 RRCKGLVDTDS
+469 RRCQGLVNAPS
-480 EEQAYRVESQSQCD
+480 EERSTESQCD

-506 GENDIAARN
+506 GENDIAART
-515 CLQCHEVLVD
+515 CLQCLEVLVD
-525 PDDMLKKALKLKDSK
+525 PDDMLKKALQLKDSK
-540 IIRCAGLNLTSVDGK
+540 IIRCAGLNLTKVSD
-555 ISYKGADKGAGKLK
+555 KGADRLK

-576 GTQLNESF
+576 GTELNESF
-584 DFAQPN
+584 DFSRPN

-604 AKISLQLG
+604 AKISVQLG
-612 STESYEVTTLEQ
+612 STESFEVTNLEQ

-641 KQKFYWRIKERIFDY
+641 KQKYYWRIKDRLFDY

>member
-1 MEVFQLRDYQQEAVS
+1 MAVFQLRDYQQDAVS

-114 LIIIDECHRVNLPS
+114 LIIIDECHRVNLPN
-128 PDLSDEQSNAP
+128 PDLSGEQSNAV
-139 LNAQSNKPPQD
+139 LNTKPNKPLQD
-150 KTKAE
+150 KTQHEEK
-155 SKFND
+155 S
-160 ALSSNTESE
+160 
-169 DKAQPEAQSANKVS
+169 PETTNKQT
-183 KGSNSNQYQQIIEK
+183 NSNQYQQIIEK

-243 YELPLRYLIKREY
+243 YELPIRYLIKREY
-256 LTEPNLVDATIEH
+256 LTEPKLVDATIEH

-303 EQVIELGEQRQGIM
+303 EQVVELSEQRQGVM

-339 LVTGATDNAERDKLI
+339 LITGATDNAERDQLI
-354 KAFKRKEIKYLV
+354 KAFKHKEIKYLV

-373 GFDAPHVDMI
+373 GFDVPHVDMI

-469 RRCKGLVDTDS
+469 RRCKGLVDDLTD
-480 EEQAYRVESQSQCD
+480 EQAYLVESQRQCD

-515 CLQCHEVLVD
+515 CIQCLEVLVD

-540 IIRCAGLNLTSVDGK
+540 VIRCAGLNLSRNNGRGNGK
-555 ISYKGADKGAGKLK
+555 ASDKGSDKLK
-569 IIYHDEE
+569 ITYHDEE
-576 GTQLNESF
+576 GTELNESF
-584 DFAQPN
+584 DFTKLN

-612 STESYEVTTLEQ
+612 ATESYEVTTLEQ

-641 KQKFYWRIKERIFDY
+641 KQKYYWRIKDRIFDY

>member
-1 MEVFQLRDYQQEAVS
+1 MEVFQLRDYQQEAVF

-58 HVKELVEQNHQKFE
+58 HVKELVEQNHQKYE
-72 SYGVAAGIYSAGL
+72 SYNVTAGIYSAGL

-114 LIIIDECHRVNLPS
+114 LIIIDECHRVNLAS
-128 PDLSDEQSNAP
+128 TELAKDKATS
-139 LNAQSNKPPQD
+139 KP
-150 KTKAE
+150 KGE
-155 SKFND
+155 SKKQTQEK
-160 ALSSNTESE
+160 ANT
-169 DKAQPEAQSANKVS
+169 
-183 KGSNSNQYQQIIEK
+183 NQYQQIIEK
-197 LMQVNPD
+197 LMQVNPE

-223 KKHYRGFMRSE
+223 KKHYRGFVRSE

-243 YELPLRYLIKREY
+243 YELPLRYLIKRQY
-256 LTEPNLVDATIEH
+256 LTEPKLVDATIEH
-269 YDFSSLRANASGDYS
+269 YDFSNLRANASGEYS
-284 PADMNHLLNKNPRV
+284 PTDINHLLNKNPRV
-298 TQSII
+298 TQGII
-303 EQVIELGEQRQGIM
+303 EQVIELGDKRQGIM

-329 FSYLPSQLSA
+329 FSYLPTQLSA
-339 LVTGATDNAERDKLI
+339 LITGTTDNIERDKLI

-398 IGRGLRLSE
+398 IGRGLRLSD

-442 VVCPSCEFPNVF
+442 VFCPSCEFPNLF
-454 WGICDD
+454 WGVCDD
-460 DGYLVEHYG
+460 DGDLVEHYG
-469 RRCKGLVDTDS
+469 RRCQGLIK
-480 EEQAYRVESQSQCD
+480 EQTKERQCD

-506 GENDIAARN
+506 GENDIAART
-515 CLQCHEVLVD
+515 CLQCTKVLVD
-525 PDDMLKKALKLKDSK
+525 PDDMLRKALQLKGSK
-540 IIRCAGLNLTSVDGK
+540 IIRCAGLNLTEVSER
-555 ISYKGADKGAGKLK
+555 GADKLK
-569 IIYHDEE
+569 ITYHDEQ
-576 GTQLNESF
+576 GTELNESF
-584 DFAQPN
+584 DFTKSN

-604 AKISLQLG
+604 AKISVQLG
-612 STESYEVTTLEQ
+612 STESFEVTSLEQ

-641 KQKFYWRIKERIFDY
+641 KQKLYWRIKDRLFDY

>member
-1 MEVFQLRDYQQEAVS
+1 MAAFQLRDYQQEAVS
-16 SVLKHFR
+16 KVLKHFKR
-23 KTNESAVIVL
+23 TNESAVIVL

-72 SYGVAAGIYSAGL
+72 SYGVTAGIYSAGL

-106 DDFNEPYS
+106 DDFNTPYS
-114 LIIIDECHRVNLPS
+114 LIIIDECHRVNLAS
-128 PDLSDEQSNAP
+128 TDLTGEQSDVP
-139 LNAQSNKPPQD
+139 SKGLLIDKSQSLLKDRSKFQLKD
-150 KTKAE
+150 KTKDALNGE
-155 SKFND
+155 SK
-160 ALSSNTESE
+160 ES
-169 DKAQPEAQSANKVS
+169 AS
-183 KGSNSNQYQQIIEK
+183 KLGNSNQYQQIIDK
-197 LMQVNPD
+197 LMQVNPE

-223 KKHYRGFMRSE
+223 KKHYRGFVRTQ

-243 YELPLRYLIKREY
+243 YELPLHYLIKKNY
-256 LTEPNLVDATIEH
+256 LTKPNLVDATIEH

-284 PADMNHLLNKNPRV
+284 PTDMNYLLNKNPRV

-303 EQVIELGEQRQGIM
+303 EQVIELGEKRQGIM

-329 FSYLPSQLSA
+329 YSYLPATLSA
-339 LVTGATDNAERDKLI
+339 LITGATDNTERDALI
-354 KAFKRKEIKYLV
+354 KAFKRKDIKYLV

-421 FDLYHPEVGE
+421 FDLYQPEVGE

-442 VVCPSCEFPNVF
+442 VVCPSCEFPNIF

-469 RRCKGLVDTDS
+469 RRCQGLVYAPA
-480 EEQAYRVESQSQCD
+480 EEQEQQEQPEQQISESQCD

-506 GENDIAARN
+506 GENDIAART
-515 CLQCHEVLVD
+515 CLQCFEVLVD
-525 PDDMLKKALKLKDSK
+525 PDDMLKKALQLKDSK
-540 IIRCAGLNLTSVDGK
+540 IIRCAGLNLTRVNGK
-555 ISYKGADKGAGKLK
+555 VSDKGADKLK

-576 GTQLNESF
+576 GTELNESF
-584 DFAQPN
+584 DFARPN
-590 QVKAFNDIFSKRLS
+590 QVKAFNAIFAKRLS
-604 AKISLQLG
+604 AKLNVQLG
-612 STESYEVTTLEQ
+612 STESFEVTTLDQ

-629 NILPCPDFVIAR
+629 NLLPCPDFVIAR
-641 KQKFYWRIKERIFDY
+641 KQKYYWRIKDRLFDY
-656 QGKYRK
+656 HGKYRK
-662 ANELK
+662 ANALK